1 MDHWLIQPRSNI
13 GHLEKNSIV
22 LIKLT
27 LFYNLGLPS
36 AQLRQALGLQDD
48 QLPSYIYR
56 MRELGHP
63 PGWLKAAE
71 INHSGIG
78 M

>member
-1 MDHWLIQPRSNI
+1 M
-13 GHLEKNSIV
+13 
-22 LIKLT
+22 
-27 LFYNLGLPS
+27 
-36 AQLRQALGLQDD
+36 GLQED

-71 INHSGIG
+71 INYSGLG